1 MYKGEKAL
9 SLSQADKFVGN
20 RGLNRWLLAGGEAG
34 GRLETLHGACG
45 APSIGQGGNRHG
57 VDLLKARIYD
67 LLLLRARHD
76 GFARV
81 DDEKRNRFVSL
92 FPREFRMSF
101 GSSDASGDGASSSWL
116 TRFWDDRL
124 L

>member
-1 MYKGEKAL
+1 MA
-9 SLSQADKFVGN
+9 Q
-20 RGLNRWLLAGGEAG
+20 
-34 GRLETLHGACG
+34 GA
-45 APSIGQGGNRHG
+45 NRHG

-81 DDEKRNRFVSL
+81 EDEKRNRFASL
-92 FPREFRMSF
+92 FPHDFRTSF
-101 GSSDASGDGASSSWL
+101 GSSDDGASSSWL
-116 TRFWDDRL
+116 ARFWDERL